1 MNKFA
6 CLIAAAAL
14 PMCSLADSPLTFTK
28 QWTYAHANS
37 NPPQNSEIP
46 AYDRLTNTIWV
57 AGVVGV
63 DVLDAMSGNLITHID
78 VTPYGFV
85 NSVAMS
91 NGIAALAIES
101 SLDRRNPGKV
111 VLYDTRTQSPLA
123 SKWNQTNIIPVGS
136 LPDMLTFTP
145 NGRKLLVAN
154 EGTPNFKADDPYDLA
169 NDPAGSI
176 SIIDVL
182 RRQVIATPTFENV
195 PLVNGPR
202 TSAGMDFEPEYIA
215 VNAQGTRAYVTL
227 QEANAVAV
235 LDLWRNRFEKVIG
248 LGLKDF
254 SLADNGFG
262 GNNFIDP
269 SDEDPKANPVT
280 NLRPSS
286 VKGLY
291 QPDAVATYQYRGKT
305 FLVMANEGDTREDE
319 VDKARGSKVTGT
331 PDDLKRLNISL
342 PDSPNG
348 SELVTFGGRSFSIRN
363 ENGELVYDS
372 GSLLDAEAFAR
383 NIYDDK
389 RSDDKGVEPEGVSL
403 LQLSGK
409 TYAFIG
415 LERAKVAA
423 VAVFDVTNPRAVSFV
438 DMLVTDGDV
447 SPEGLVTYTRKGRHY
462 LGIANEVSN
471 TTTLYEIT
479 QSRVP
484 RDGKNRVFVTH
495 DAE

>member
-1 MNKFA
+1 MNKIA
-6 CLIAAAAL
+6 CWIAATTL
-14 PMCSLADSPLTFTK
+14 PICSLAATPLTFTK
-28 QWTYAHANS
+28 QWTYSHAEGT
-37 NPPQNSEIP
+37 PDQVSEIP

-57 AGVVGV
+57 AGVVGI
-63 DVLDAMSGNLITHID
+63 DVLEAGSGNLVKHID
-78 VTPYGFV
+78 VTQYGFV
-85 NSVAMS
+85 NSVAIH
-91 NGIAALAIES
+91 NGIAALAVES

-111 VLYDTRTQSPLA
+111 VLFDTRTQSPLV
-123 SKWNQTNIIPVGS
+123 SRSNNTNIIPVGS
-136 LPDMLTFTP
+136 LPDMVTFTP
-145 NGRKLLVAN
+145 NGSRLLVAN
-154 EGTPNFKADDPYDLA
+154 EGTPNFKADDPYDLD
-169 NDPAGSI
+169 NDPAGSV

-182 RRQVIATPTFENV
+182 RRKVIATPTFENV
-195 PLVNGPR
+195 PLINSPR

-215 VNAQGTRAYVTL
+215 VNAQSTRAYVTL
-227 QEANAVAV
+227 QEANAMAV
-235 LDLWRNRFEKVIG
+235 LDLRTNRFEKVIG

-269 SDEDPKANPVT
+269 SDEDPKANPVM
-280 NLRPSS
+280 NLRPSA

-291 QPDAVATYQYRGKT
+291 QPDAVAAYQYRGKT

-342 PDSPNG
+342 SDSPNG
-348 SELVTFGGRSFSIRN
+348 SELVTFGGRSFSIRD

-372 GSLLDAEAFAR
+372 GSLLDAEAMAR
-383 NIYDDK
+383 AIYDDK

-403 LQLSGK
+403 LPLGGK
-409 TYAFIG
+409 IYAFIG
-415 LERAKVAA
+415 LERTKVAA

-447 SPEGLVTYTRKGRHY
+447 SPEGLVTYTQRGRHY

-479 QSRVP
+479 PSRVP
-484 RDGKNRVFVTH
+484 RGGKNRVFVTLH
-495 DAE
+495 N

>member
-1 MNKFA
+1 MNRIA

-14 PMCSLADSPLTFTK
+14 PICSLADSPLTFTK
-28 QWTYAHANS
+28 QWTYSHAEGT
-37 NPPQNSEIP
+37 PDQVSEIP

-63 DVLDAMSGNLITHID
+63 DVLDAMSGSLITHID
-78 VTPYGFV
+78 VTQYGFV
-85 NSVAMS
+85 NSVAIS

-123 SKWNQTNIIPVGS
+123 SKWNHTNIIPVGS

-145 NGRKLLVAN
+145 NGSRLLVAN
-154 EGTPNFKADDPYDLA
+154 EGTPNSKADDPYDLA
-169 NDPAGSI
+169 NDPAGSV
-176 SIIDVL
+176 SIIDML
-182 RRQVIATPTFENV
+182 MRKVIATPTFENV

-227 QEANAVAV
+227 QEANALAV
-235 LDLWRNRFEKVIG
+235 LDLRRNRFEKVIG

-262 GNNFIDP
+262 GNNVIDP
-269 SDEDPKANPVT
+269 DDTDSKTE
-280 NLRPSS
+280 LRSS
-286 VKGLY
+286 AVKGLY
-291 QPDAVATYQYRGKT
+291 QPDALATYQYQGKT

-331 PDDLKRLNISL
+331 PNDLKRLNISL

-348 SELVTFGGRSFSIRN
+348 SELVTFGGRSFSIRD

-372 GSLLDAEAFAR
+372 GSLLDAEAITR
-383 NIYDDK
+383 KIYNDG

-403 LQLSGK
+403 MQLGGK

-415 LERAKVAA
+415 LERTKVAA

-447 SPEGLVTYTRKGRHY
+447 SPEGLVTYTQKGRYY

>member
-1 MNKFA
+1 MNRIA

-14 PMCSLADSPLTFTK
+14 PICSLADSPLTFTK
-28 QWTYAHANS
+28 QWTYSHAEGT
-37 NPPQNSEIP
+37 PDQVSEIP
-46 AYDRLTNTIWV
+46 AYDRLTDTIWV

-63 DVLDAMSGNLITHID
+63 DVLDAKSGNLITHIG
-78 VTPYGFV
+78 VIQYGGFV
-85 NSVAMS
+85 NSVAIN

-101 SLDRRNPGKV
+101 SPDRRDPGQV
-111 VLYDTRTQSPLA
+111 VLFDTRTQSPLA
-123 SKWNQTNIIPVGS
+123 NKWNQTNIIRVGS

-145 NGRKLLVAN
+145 NGSRLLVAN
-154 EGTPNFKADDPYDLA
+154 EGTPNAKADDPYDLSE
-169 NDPAGSI
+169 DPAGSVT
-176 SIIDVL
+176 IIDVL
-182 RRQVIATPTFENV
+182 QRKVIATPTFENV

-227 QEANAVAV
+227 QEANAMAV
-235 LDLWRNRFEKVIG
+235 LDLRRNRFEKVIG

-269 SDEDPKANPVT
+269 DDTDSKTD
-280 NLRPSS
+280 LRSS
-286 VKGLY
+286 AVKGLY
-291 QPDAVATYQYRGKT
+291 QPDAVASYQYRGKT

-319 VDKARGSKVTGT
+319 VDKARGSKVSGT
-331 PDDLKRLNISL
+331 PNDLKRLNISL

-348 SELVTFGGRSFSIRN
+348 SELVTFGGRSFSIRD

-372 GSLLDAEAFAR
+372 GSLLDAEAITR
-383 NIYDDK
+383 KIYNDG

-403 LQLSGK
+403 LRLDGK

-415 LERAKVAA
+415 LERTTVAA

-447 SPEGLVTYTRKGRHY
+447 SPEGLVTYTQKGRHY

>member
-1 MNKFA
+1 MNRIA

-14 PMCSLADSPLTFTK
+14 PICSLADSPLTFTK
-28 QWTYAHANS
+28 QWTYSHAEGT
-37 NPPQNSEIP
+37 PDQVSEIP
-46 AYDRLTNTIWV
+46 AYDRLTHTIWV

-78 VTPYGFV
+78 VTQYGFV
-85 NSVAMS
+85 NSVAIS

-145 NGRKLLVAN
+145 NGRSLLVAN
-154 EGTPNFKADDPYDLA
+154 EGTPNSKADDLYDLA
-169 NDPAGSI
+169 DDPAGSVT
-176 SIIDVL
+176 IIDVL
-182 RRQVIATPTFENV
+182 QRQVIATPTFENV

-227 QEANAVAV
+227 QEANAIAV

-363 ENGELVYDS
+363 ENGDLVYDS
-372 GSLLDAEAFAR
+372 GSLLDAEAIAR

-403 LQLSGK
+403 MQLGGK
-409 TYAFIG
+409 MYAFIG

-447 SPEGLVTYTRKGRHY
+447 SPEGLVTYTQKGRHY

-471 TTTLYEIT
+471 TTTLYEIA

>member
-1 MNKFA
+1 MNKIA
-6 CLIAAAAL
+6 CLIAAATL
-14 PMCSLADSPLTFTK
+14 PMCSLAASPLTFTK
-28 QWTYAHANS
+28 QWTYSHAEGT
-37 NPPQNSEIP
+37 PDQVSEIP
-46 AYDRLTNTIWV
+46 AYDRLTDTIWV

-63 DVLDAMSGNLITHID
+63 DVLDAKSGNLITHIG
-78 VTPYGFV
+78 VIQYGGFV
-85 NSVAMS
+85 NSVAIS

-145 NGRKLLVAN
+145 NGSRLLVAN
-154 EGTPNFKADDPYDLA
+154 EGTPNAKADDPYDLD
-169 NDPAGSI
+169 NDPPGSV

-195 PLVNGPR
+195 PLANSPR

-227 QEANAVAV
+227 QEANAMAV
-235 LDLWRNRFEKVIG
+235 LDLRRNRFEKVIG

-262 GNNFIDP
+262 SNNFIDP
-269 SDEDPKANPVT
+269 NDKDSKTE
-280 NLRPSS
+280 LRSS
-286 VKGLY
+286 AVKGLY
-291 QPDAVATYQYRGKT
+291 QPDSLATYQYRGKT
-305 FLVMANEGDTREDE
+305 YIVMANEGDTREDDG
-319 VDKARGSKVTGT
+319 DKSRAGDLTDLT
-331 PDDLKRLNISL
+331 DLKRLNISL
-342 PDSPNG
+342 PDSSS
-348 SELVTFGGRSFSIRN
+348 SELVTFGGRSFSIRD

-372 GSLLDAEAFAR
+372 GSLLDAEAIAR
-383 NIYDDK
+383 KIYDDG

-403 LQLSGK
+403 LQLDGK

-415 LERAKVAA
+415 LERTKVAA
-423 VAVFDVTNPRAVSFV
+423 VAVFDVTNPRVVSFV

-447 SPEGLVTYTRKGRHY
+447 SPEGLVTYTQKGRHY

-484 RDGKNRVFVTH
+484 RGGKNRVFVTH